1 MASSSEVAVTTVRL
15 ESPTLCTIPFMANLP
30 WRLYA
35 GMDNAAGRKRPGAA
49 SSSSNVPVRK
59 HMEVPKHADVAIAAE
74 ASRLWERERRGA
86 SEMNWQAHRGHL
98 GSA

>member
-1 MASSSEVAVTTVRL
+1 
-15 ESPTLCTIPFMANLP
+15 
-30 WRLYA
+30 
-35 GMDNAAGRKRPGAA
+35 MDNAAGRKRPGAA